1 MEIGCRRAYLSA
13 DLFAEATYT
22 VDSDR
27 WLNLHGIEKDPMR
40 KARDSSKTG
49 TTHSARHRGLHT
61 LLRFDEDDSRPLLR
75 LPRMTKRSPTT
86 MRRLR
91 TTATTSSAASSTSG
105 KRSWRRDESSSCR
118 RR

>member
-27 WLNLHGIEKDPMR
+27 WLN
-40 KARDSSKTG
+40 
-49 TTHSARHRGLHT
+49 SARHRGLHT
-61 LLRFDEDDSRPLLR
+61 LLRLDEDDSRPLLR

-105 KRSWRRDESSSCR
+105 KRSWRRDESSSCHR
-118 RR
+118 R